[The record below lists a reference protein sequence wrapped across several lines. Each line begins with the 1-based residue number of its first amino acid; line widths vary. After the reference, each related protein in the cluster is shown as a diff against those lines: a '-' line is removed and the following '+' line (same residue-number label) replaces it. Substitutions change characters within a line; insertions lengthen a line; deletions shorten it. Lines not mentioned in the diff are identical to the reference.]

1 MLHLLLAVHRGGGDD
16 PRDGMRRL
24 SRRVWRRSDGR
35 SDRLQRRRRV
45 ALDDGARG
53 IEVRASLDDRASTR
67 HRGPAILFRYEPA
80 AVPPAA
86 TTTIPVP
93 PGTRGG
99 DVIHARVEGREI
111 SVTVPSPP
119 PMKIDVAV
127 PPPSAPQVGASYQP
141 LQAPYVPKAPYH
153 QQAPPPAMATELK
166 ASEAVPVG
174 PPSARNQ
181 QRVHRADDVNDLE
194 APGRPPTPPWRARAP
209 ARNMSVAG
217 VSGIN

>member
-1 MLHLLLAVHRGGGDD
+1 MLASASCMPRLLLGGGVIAN
-16 PRDGMRRL
+16 RRL
-24 SRRVWRRSDGR
+24 RE
-35 SDRLQRRRRV
+35 V
-45 ALDDGARG
+45 ALERAAAAAEKDVSSNGGGLGEDRSSADGESAQ
-53 IEVRASLDDRASTR
+53 
-67 HRGPAILFRYEPA
+67 
-80 AVPPAA
+80 
-86 TTTIPVP
+86 
-93 PGTRGG
+93 
-99 DVIHARVEGREI
+99 
-111 SVTVPSPP
+111 
-119 PMKIDVAV
+119 

-181 QRVHRADDVNDLE
+181 QRARHRVDDVNDLE

-217 VSGIN
+217 VSGIT

>member
-1 MLHLLLAVHRGGGDD
+1 
-16 PRDGMRRL
+16 
-24 SRRVWRRSDGR
+24 
-35 SDRLQRRRRV
+35 
-45 ALDDGARG
+45 
-53 IEVRASLDDRASTR
+53 
-67 HRGPAILFRYEPA
+67 
-80 AVPPAA
+80 
-86 TTTIPVP
+86 
-93 PGTRGG
+93 
-99 DVIHARVEGREI
+99 VIHARVEGKEI
-111 SVTVPSPP
+111 SVVCPTPP
-119 PMKIDVAV
+119 PMKIDVNV
-127 PPPSAPQVGASYQP
+127 PPTSAPQVGASYQP

-181 QRVHRADDVNDLE
+181 RPRHRVDDVNDLE